1 MALVATLHPKIQAQ
15 LEVAPDQEYL
25 LLATQRTGT
34 MQEELDEA
42 SANGFRFLTPTA
54 LCYKRRFGGDEL
66 VVVLEQTPKTKQ
78 AYEYLLLAT
87 SLTSTLQS
95 EVSETVASG
104 FKITGYVS
112 CIEHIIIMERTIS

>member
-1 MALVATLHPKIQAQ
+1 
-15 LEVAPDQEYL
+15 
-25 LLATQRTGT
+25 
-34 MQEELDEA
+34 MQSELDEA
-42 SANGFRFLTPTA
+42 SVNGFRFLTPTA
-54 LCYKRRFGGDEL
+54 LYYKRRFGGDEL

-95 EVSETVASG
+95 EVSEAVASG
-104 FKITGYVS
+104 FEITGYVS